1 MQVWNFF
8 SSKLSLLSSTSY
20 DLLTNAYS
28 SSVNSFFVFD
38 TLNNYSILM
47 YTILVSSLSFL
58 ILILDLLYIIASD
71 SLSSNMLDSIVVA
84 TKFLFLI
91 ALLVFIRGG
100 IPRYRFD
107 HLTKMGWIKFLS
119 LVLASILI
127 EMFLI
132 WIF

>member
-8 SSKLSLLSSTSY
+8 SSKLSLVTSTSY
-20 DLLTNAYS
+20 DVIASVYS
-28 SSVNSFFVFD
+28 SSVNSSFTFD
-38 TLNNYSILM
+38 MLNNYSILG
-47 YTILVSSLSFL
+47 YTFLVSSLSFML
-58 ILILDLLYIIASD
+58 VILDLYYIIMLD
-71 SLSSNMLDSIVVA
+71 SLSSNMLDSVIVA
-84 TKFLFLI
+84 IKFLLLI

-127 EMFLI
+127 EMLLI

>member
-8 SSKLSLLSSTSY
+8 SSKLSLANSVSY
-20 DLLTNAYS
+20 DVIANSYS
-28 SSVNSFFVFD
+28 SSINSSFTFD
-38 TLNNYSILM
+38 ILNNYSILG
-47 YTILVSSLSFL
+47 YTFLASSLSFMVV
-58 ILILDLLYIIASD
+58 ILDLFYTVMSD
-71 SLSSNMLDSIVVA
+71 SLSSNMLDSIIVA
-84 TKFLFLI
+84 IKFLLLI

-127 EMFLI
+127 EMLLI
-132 WIF
+132 WVF

>member
-1 MQVWNFF
+1 MQVWNFIC
-8 SSKLSLLSSTSY
+8 SKLSLSGSTSY
-20 DLLTNAYS
+20 DAVTSAYS
-28 SSVNSFFVFD
+28 STVGELFIFEAI
-38 TLNNYSILM
+38 NNYSIAIYAVVVTSFSALLVLSELVYLLM
-47 YTILVSSLSFL
+47 
-58 ILILDLLYIIASD
+58 SD
-71 SLSSNMLDSIVVA
+71 SLSSNMLDSLIVSV
-84 TKFLFLI
+84 KFLLLV

-127 EMFLI
+127 EMLLI

>member
-8 SSKLSLLSSTSY
+8 SSKLSLVTSTSY
-20 DLLTNAYS
+20 DVIASVYS
-28 SSVNSFFVFD
+28 SSVNSSFTFD
-38 TLNNYSILM
+38 MLNNYSILG
-47 YTILVSSLSFL
+47 YTFLVSSLSFM
-58 ILILDLLYIIASD
+58 IVILDLYYIIMLD
-71 SLSSNMLDSIVVA
+71 SLSSNMLDSIIVA
-84 TKFLFLI
+84 IKFLLLI

-127 EMFLI
+127 EMLLI

>member
-8 SSKLSLLSSTSY
+8 SSKLSLVTSTSY
-20 DLLTNAYS
+20 DVIASVYS
-28 SSVNSFFVFD
+28 SSVNSSFTFD
-38 TLNNYSILM
+38 MLNNYSILG
-47 YTILVSSLSFL
+47 YTFLVSSLSFMVV
-58 ILILDLLYIIASD
+58 ILDLYYIIMLD
-71 SLSSNMLDSIVVA
+71 SLSSNMLDSVIVA
-84 TKFLFLI
+84 IKFLLLI

-127 EMFLI
+127 EMLLI